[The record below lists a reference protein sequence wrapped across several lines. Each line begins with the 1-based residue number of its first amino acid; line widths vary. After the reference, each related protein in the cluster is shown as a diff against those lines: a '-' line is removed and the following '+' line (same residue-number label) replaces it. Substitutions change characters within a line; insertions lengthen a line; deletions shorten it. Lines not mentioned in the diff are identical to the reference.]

1 MDHTIDALS
10 YVTQLKGA
18 FVGCDIH
25 WYSETKKDGK
35 WVCDQA
41 ETYGIDDE
49 GKESEYHYMDN
60 FPNRDRDYWWFGFI
74 QPGVRSDWD
83 FGFPQSSSPDDL
95 SPEVAKIIARWDSDG
110 HSHGS
115 ITRAELKTKLEEM
128 NKLRTEVLIDPVHD
142 LRHALPHLHERVEET
157 IKNLSA
163 DVPDEDQR
171 VVFFFDN

>member
-41 ETYGIDDE
+41 DTYTIEDE
-49 GKESEYHYMDN
+49 GKEGEYHDMDN

-74 QPGVRSDWD
+74 QPGVRSEWD
-83 FGFPQSSSPDDL
+83 NSFPQTGLPDDM
-95 SPEVAKIIARWDSDG
+95 SPEVSRLITRWDSDG
-110 HSHGS
+110 HSHGHL
-115 ITRAELKTKLEEM
+115 TRADFKAKLAEFANYRTEALINPELKAEAINHFVDRM
-128 NKLRTEVLIDPVHD
+128 
-142 LRHALPHLHERVEET
+142 EET
-157 IKNLSA
+157 ISNLKS